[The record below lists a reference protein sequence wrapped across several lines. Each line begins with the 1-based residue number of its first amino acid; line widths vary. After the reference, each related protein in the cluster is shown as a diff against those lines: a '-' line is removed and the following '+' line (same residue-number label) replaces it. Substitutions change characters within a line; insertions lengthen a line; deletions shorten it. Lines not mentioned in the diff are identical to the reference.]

1 MIPPQ
6 PKNIDHEL
14 IILESLSEYYK
25 KSGKTH
31 IRRAELKE
39 VCDKRLYEKTDGG
52 QVEYGGGTFEST
64 LKKLEEKL
72 AIHRKLNG
80 PGKTMFVIDIKRIGS
95 LLLYKRY
102 EFLENDNT
110 KIADQELSQDTLQ
123 KTIADMIDAILEE
136 GIRIKFLSNLDD
148 PLIQR
153 SHQPLKEAA
162 KNIGSHLA
170 STQFDFII
178 SHEDENFKLNEDAF
192 AQLIK
197 VVLLDIVRKSP
208 KKRFKLLIEY
218 TGLPYSGTKLG
229 TVFMQTILR
238 IIIPK
243 HFVKWAKQVHNYEV
257 PDKDIDTFKGVS
269 VNFPN
274 ELNPKTREFFGDF
287 FQSLKV
293 YFDIWCETVDNKTT
307 KK

>member
-1 MIPPQ
+1 MIHPW

-14 IILESLSEYYK
+14 IILESLSEYYE

-39 VCDKRLYEKTDGG
+39 ICDKRLYEKTNGG
-52 QVEYGGGTFEST
+52 QAEYGGSTFEST

-80 PGKTMFVIDIKRIGS
+80 PGKTIFVIDIKRVRS

-102 EFLENDNT
+102 GQFLEGEFT
-110 KIADQELSQDTLQ
+110 RITDQELPQDTLK
-123 KTIADMIDAILEE
+123 KTIEDMIDTILEE
-136 GIRIKFLSNLDD
+136 GIRTKFSANLDD

-170 STQFDFII
+170 SSQFDFII
-178 SHEDENFKLNEDAF
+178 SREDENFKLGEDAY
-192 AQLIK
+192 AQLIH
-197 VVLLDIVRKSP
+197 VVLMDIVRKSP

-218 TGLPYSGTKLG
+218 KGLPYSGTKLG
-229 TVFMQTILR
+229 TVFMPVLFRT
-238 IIIPK
+238 IIPK
-243 HFVKWAKQVHNYEV
+243 YFVEWAKQVHNYEV
-257 PDKDIDTFKGVS
+257 LDKDIDTLKTVS
-269 VNFPN
+269 VNF
-274 ELNPKTREFFGDF
+274 LNKLNSVTRRYFDDF
-287 FQSLKV
+287 FESLKV
-293 YFDIWCETVDNKTT
+293 YFDIWSKTVDNETMK
-307 KK
+307 